1 MIAVTERP
9 AGGHAA
15 NGHGAARVEPP
26 RADADPAWTAL
37 RAAPLFES
45 AGDDLLRQLCAA
57 GLVHHDEVP
66 RDTMISVPPHLRG
79 ALCLVVSGQVS
90 IGVFDP
96 AALAQRGRQQR
107 DAALGEK
114 EGTLMPPGPLART
127 ARQNLALFGEGELFN
142 LAAIAHGSGAAG
154 DAGDDRIAAFSLS
167 RAVVLLIAG
176 DAVSRLV
183 GAAPAVARSGSAGPR
198 SNAQRCGESIEH
210 AIGSAIAQTSARLRS
225 ITGIKHEILDFYVRN
240 GLSVAGPTV
249 RLRQLD
255 LCIDCKQCEEACEE
269 RHGSQRLVLG
279 GYELGLLDFVYTC
292 RTCSDARCL
301 SPCEHDA
308 IKRDARTGEVKI
320 HEDRCIGC
328 SLCALSCPYGAI
340 NMVDVAEPELEGYSA
355 RFKARLD
362 KAGKLGFGPGKGRKA
377 QARRIANK
385 CDHCAGY
392 ADQACVSAC
401 PTGSLIEIAPATL
414 FRERPEP
421 TDRRTR
427 LDILPVRPF
436 IDGIAVR
443 DSGAARVKTRKL
455 SRLIWLVGLGAL
467 AGMLAEVALRWFAP
481 TWSVSYRLMRHQ
493 GIDAALAEMNVS
505 YLAGSELAL
514 TCGYIGTALMALS
527 MAYMLQRRFGW
538 FHRTATNQFWLDV
551 HLMTGIVGPMFI
563 VLHSALRLTTWVS
576 IPFWSMVTVVVS
588 GVLGRYLYTL
598 VPSLTSRHDLEI
610 LEHRRAI
617 TELGAQHPAAADYAR
632 GVIDDQAARSTAA
645 WNIGLVPLLGWVL
658 ADDVQRMWM
667 RGRHRRVLA
676 RLAPRAVAR
685 QIARRLDRV
694 VVFERRKEL
703 APRGKALLR
712 SWKRVH
718 IPFSILL
725 LVTMLAHIASE
736 LW

>member
-1 MIAVTERP
+1 MIATTDRQ
-9 AGGHAA
+9 AGAHAA
-15 NGHGAARVEPP
+15 PGAGAATRSEPA
-26 RADADPAWTAL
+26 RSDADRSWTAL
-37 RAAPLFES
+37 RAAPIFRS
-45 AGDDLLRQLCAA
+45 AGDDVLRRLCAA
-57 GLVHHDEVP
+57 GLVHHREMP
-66 RDTMISVPPHLRG
+66 RDTLLDIPAELHG
-79 ALCLVVSGQVS
+79 ALCVVVSGQVS

-96 AALAQRGRQQR
+96 AALAERGRQQR

-114 EGTLMPPGPLART
+114 DGTLMPPGPLART
-127 ARQNLALFGEGELFN
+127 ARQNLAMFGAGELFN
-142 LAAIAHGSGAAG
+142 LAAVAQSGAAG
-154 DAGDDRIAAFSLS
+154 GDRIAAFSLS
-167 RAVVLLIAG
+167 RAAVLLIAG
-176 DAVSRLV
+176 DAVSWLA
-183 GAAPAVARSGSAGPR
+183 GAAPAVEP
-198 SNAQRCGESIEH
+198 
-210 AIGSAIAQTSARLRS
+210 AIAAAVAATTARLRS

-269 RHGSQRLVLG
+269 RHGAQRLTLG

-308 IKRDARTGEVKI
+308 IKRDAATGEVKI

-340 NMVDVAEPELEGYSA
+340 NMINVAEPELDGYNP

-362 KAGKLGFGPGKGRKA
+362 KGGKLGFGPGKGRKA
-377 QARRIANK
+377 QARRIASK

-414 FRERPEP
+414 FRERGEP
-421 TDRRTR
+421 AGRRR
-427 LDILPVRPF
+427 KLDVLPAQPF

-455 SRLIWLVGLGAL
+455 SRLIWLIGLGAL
-467 AGMLAEVALRWFAP
+467 AGVLAEVMLRWFAP
-481 TWSVSYRLMRHQ
+481 RWSVSFRMMRRE
-493 GIDAALAEMNVS
+493 GIEAALAEMNVS
-505 YLAGSELAL
+505 YLAGSRLAL
-514 TCGYIGTALMALS
+514 TCGYLGTALMVLS
-527 MAYMLQRRFGW
+527 MAYLLQRRFGW

-563 VLHSALRLTTWVS
+563 VVHSALRLTTWVS
-576 IPFWSMVTVVVS
+576 IPFWSMVAVVAS

-610 LEHRRAI
+610 LDHRRAI
-617 TELGAQHPAAADYAR
+617 TDLGASYPAAADYAYR
-632 GVIDDQAARSTAA
+632 VMDREAARSTSA

-658 ADDVQRMWM
+658 ADDVQRIWT
-667 RGRHRRVLA
+667 RGRHRRALT
-676 RLAPRAVAR
+676 RLAPRS
-685 QIARRLDRV
+685 IARRIARRIDRV

-718 IPFSILL
+718 IPFSLVL
-725 LVTMLAHIASE
+725 LVTMLAHITIA
-736 LW
+736 LL